1 MSSYDTIPNDTRV
14 KVGHLVTGLVFLG
27 IAGSWALRASGTIGD
42 VTVGW
47 LFPVILVGAG
57 AIGLLAMLAGGVRR
71 NRPAPASTGTSAGTG
86 TPVDETTDTTADT
99 GDTDDTVVIHK
110 EEAR

>member
-1 MSSYDTIPNDTRV
+1 MSSYDDIPNDTRV

-27 IAGSWALRASGTIGD
+27 IAASWALHQAGAIGD

-57 AIGLLAMLAGGVRR
+57 VIGLLAMLAGGVRR
-71 NRPAPASTGTSAGTG
+71 KRPAPVGATDDLPATVAEE
-86 TPVDETTDTTADT
+86 TPN
-99 GDTDDTVVIHK
+99 DTDDTVVIH
-110 EEAR
+110 EEETR

>member
-1 MSSYDTIPNDTRV
+1 MSTNDTIPNDTRV

-27 IAGSWALRASGTIGD
+27 IAGSWALHQAGAIGD

-57 AIGLLAMLAGGVRR
+57 VIGLLAMLAGGVRR
-71 NRPAPASTGTSAGTG
+71 NRPAPSGPETTTDDPHDST
-86 TPVDETTDTTADT
+86 DETTET
-99 GDTDDTVVIHK
+99 TDDTVVIH
-110 EEAR
+110 EEETS

>member
-1 MSSYDTIPNDTRV
+1 MSSYDNIPNDTRV
-14 KVGHLVTGLVFLG
+14 KVGHLVMGLVFLG

-71 NRPAPASTGTSAGTG
+71 NRPAAADVTSPDPTIAHDESTDS
-86 TPVDETTDTTADT
+86 
-99 GDTDDTVVIHK
+99 DDTVVIHQ
-110 EEAR
+110 EESR